1 MLIYALLFISDM
13 GYMTMLYFA
22 YSCKDH
28 VIPGQVIIYK
38 TIRVMTFRDLYVFYK
53 VQIRY
58 ELMDIGISQIMTHF
72 NLKLLI
78 INIFFPF
85 QDAPFSVFQ

>member
-53 VQIRY
+53 LQVRY
-58 ELMDIGISQIMTHF
+58 ELMTLAIIISQKDYDI
-72 NLKLLI
+72 LLVNT
-78 INIFFPF
+78 INH
-85 QDAPFSVFQ
+85 